1 MRLTRVA
8 WSVWALLPVV
18 ALTYHYGPGQRLFSE
33 DRAARVLET
42 AQRAQTDAAR
52 AQDAAYEKHL
62 AAILARD
69 AAREN
74 DDPALQALAQRAVE
88 EENAAYALAASEWK
102 RTAEALTEALTL
114 MEDSAPEAQ
123 QRVRLARARAL
134 VRSGDIGAGAN
145 ELEDIVDWHRAAG
158 RPDADIALQAREEL
172 ATAYYY
178 GARLLRL
185 AGRPSAE
192 WREVSGRARQNYR
205 YLAEHAGLNGNANA
219 MTVAHHQM
227 NGELVL
233 NLEQSAMNELYAAAR
248 PRESPQCDGNGNG
261 LGKLKA
267 RGRGRPRGEDPGA
280 GAGFNGEIGRG
291 W

>member
-42 AQRAQTDAAR
+42 AQHAQEDAAR

-62 AAILARD
+62 AAIRARD
-69 AAREN
+69 AAAEH
-74 DDPALQALAQRAVE
+74 DDPELQALAKHALDE
-88 EENAAYALAASEWK
+88 EKAAYALAAAEWK

-114 MEDSAPEAQ
+114 MESSTPEAQ

-145 ELEDIVDWHRAAG
+145 ELEDIVDWHSTAG
-158 RPDADIALQAREEL
+158 KPDADVALQAREEL

-192 WREVSGRARQNYR
+192 WREISGRARQNYR
-205 YLAEHAGLNGNANA
+205 YLAENARADGDAGA

-261 LGKLKA
+261 LGNLRPK
-267 RGRGRPRGEDPGA
+267 GRGRPRGEDPGA

>member
-42 AQRAQTDAAR
+42 AQRAQADAAL

-62 AAILARD
+62 AAILARE

-74 DDPALQALAQRAVE
+74 DDPALQARAQRAVE

-145 ELEDIVDWHRAAG
+145 ELEDIIDWHGAAG

-205 YLAEHAGLNGNANA
+205 YLAEHAGLTGNASA

>member
-42 AQRAQTDAAR
+42 AQRAQADAAL

-74 DDPALQALAQRAVE
+74 DDPALQARAQRAVE

-145 ELEDIVDWHRAAG
+145 ELEDIVDWHGAAG

>member
-42 AQRAQTDAAR
+42 AQRAQADAAR

-69 AAREN
+69 AARGN

-123 QRVRLARARAL
+123 QRVRLARARAM

-145 ELEDIVDWHRAAG
+145 ELEDIVDWHGAAG

>member
-42 AQRAQTDAAR
+42 AQRAQADAAR

-74 DDPALQALAQRAVE
+74 DDPALQARAQRAVE

-145 ELEDIVDWHRAAG
+145 ELEDIVDWHGAAG

-205 YLAEHAGLNGNANA
+205 YLAEHAGLNGNASA

-261 LGKLKA
+261 LGKLQA

>member
-42 AQRAQTDAAR
+42 AQRAQADAAL

-74 DDPALQALAQRAVE
+74 DDPALQARAQRAVE

-145 ELEDIVDWHRAAG
+145 ELEDIVDWHGAVG